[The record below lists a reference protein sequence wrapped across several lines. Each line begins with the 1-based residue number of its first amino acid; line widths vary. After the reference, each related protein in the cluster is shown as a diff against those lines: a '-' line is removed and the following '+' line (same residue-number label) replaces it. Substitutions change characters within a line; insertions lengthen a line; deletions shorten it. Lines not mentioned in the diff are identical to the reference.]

1 MDSEMAYRFIEGLTV
16 ADVAFEARGKTLE
29 ELFASAGLAVTAVQV
44 EDLRKI
50 RKAESRSFDVTSK
63 NAEMLLF
70 NFLQEI
76 IYFKD
81 VDQLLLRDFDLCIR
95 TEADGTYHLTGTGKG
110 ERIDPARHR
119 LRVDVK
125 AVTMHKF
132 ELVQDKK
139 GWKATVVLDI

>member
-1 MDSEMAYRFIEGLTV
+1 MSYRFVEGLTV

-44 EDLRKI
+44 LNPRKV
-50 RKAESRSFDVTSK
+50 RKRESRTFDVTSK
-63 NAEMLLF
+63 TAEMLLF

-81 VDQLLLRDFDLCIR
+81 VDQLFLRDFELSIR
-95 TEADGTYHLTGTGKG
+95 AEADGTYHLTGGGKG
-110 ERIDPARHR
+110 ERIDPARHD
-119 LRVDVK
+119 LSADVK

-132 ELVQDKK
+132 ELVQDKN

>member
-1 MDSEMAYRFIEGLTV
+1 MSYRFIEGLTV

-29 ELFASAGLAVTAVQV
+29 ELFASSGLALTAVQV
-44 EDLRKI
+44 LDPRKV
-50 RKAESRSFDVTSK
+50 RKRESRAFDVTSK
-63 NAEMLLF
+63 TAEMLLF

-81 VDQLLLRDFDLCIR
+81 VDQLLLRDFDLSIR
-95 TEADGTYHLTGTGKG
+95 IDSDGTHYLTGTGRG
-110 ERIDPARHR
+110 ETIDPARHH
-119 LRVDVK
+119 LSADVK

-132 ELVQDKK
+132 ELVRDKK